1 MLYFFKLNN
10 EEGDYV
16 RKLIAICMSLLL
28 MVTLMAPTAS
38 ASTAQLTKTVQ
49 AQMKGVQATVAV
61 RDLDTN
67 TLVYGYNQNLSLA
80 PASNMKLLTTAATL
94 HHLGEDYT
102 MQTDLYIDGTIEGTT
117 LNGNVYV
124 RGEGDPT
131 FQADDFIAFANA
143 LKAAGITHV
152 NGNLYGDDSW
162 FTGPSLAPGIGR
174 SDELQY
180 YGAAITAL
188 TMSPNNDYDAST
200 MIVSATGS
208 SVGKAPAL
216 TYMPNS
222 SGLNIVNQA
231 KTVAKGKANTL
242 SIRRQYNTNR
252 VIVSG
257 NIPVG
262 ATKREWVTLY
272 SPTLSTLIAM
282 KQVWQSQGVS
292 FAKGAKETYGK
303 VPKNA
308 QLVHSVQSLPM
319 NEIVYMLNKLSNN
332 SIADI
337 LVRTL
342 GRVVKG
348 DGSNTA
354 GAKVLTEYAQS
365 IGLNMNNVRAIDGS
379 GMSLNNR
386 FTANELTKLLIS
398 SNRSP
403 WYKTSFL
410 PSLPKAGHYE
420 RLEGGTMR
428 TRLGAIPNR
437 VMAKTGTH
445 TGVNALSGYIRGQS
459 GKWYAFSVVTKNGSV
474 AKIDR
479 VVLEMYRQL

>member
-1 MLYFFKLNN
+1 MK
-10 EEGDYV
+10 
-16 RKLIAICMSLLL
+16 KIIALCMSFLL
-28 MVTLMAPTAS
+28 VIALMAPTAS
-38 ASTAQLTKTVQ
+38 ASTAQLQKTVQ

-61 RDLDTN
+61 RELQTN

-94 HHLGEDYT
+94 HHLGEDYKMT
-102 MQTDLYIDGTIEGTT
+102 TDLYIDGTMDGTT

-131 FQADDFIAFANA
+131 LQADDFIAFANA
-143 LKAAGITHV
+143 LRAAGITHV
-152 NGNLYGDDSW
+152 NGHLYGDDSW

-174 SDELQY
+174 SDELRY

-222 SGLNIVNQA
+222 SGMNIVNNA

-242 SIRRQYNTNR
+242 SIQRQYNTNR
-252 VIVSG
+252 IVISG
-257 NIPVG
+257 SIPVG

-272 SPTLSTLIAM
+272 SPTLNTLAAI
-282 KQVWQSQGVS
+282 KQVWQAHGIS
-292 FAKGAKETYGK
+292 FSKGANATYGK
-303 VPKNA
+303 VPANA
-308 QLVHSVQSLPM
+308 QLVHTVESLPM
-319 NEIVYMLNKLSNN
+319 NEIVFMLNKLSNN
-332 SIADI
+332 GIADI

-348 DGSNTA
+348 EGSNTA
-354 GAKVLTEYAQS
+354 GAKVLTEYAQA

-386 FTANELTKLLIS
+386 FTANELTKLLIVA
-398 SNRSP
+398 NRSP
-403 WYKTSFL
+403 WYTSTFL
-410 PSLPKAGHYE
+410 PSLPKAGNSA

-428 TRLGAIPNR
+428 YRLASIPNR

-445 TGVNALSGYIRGQS
+445 TGVNALSGYIRGKS
-459 GKWYAFSVVTKNGSV
+459 GKWYTFSVVTKNGSV